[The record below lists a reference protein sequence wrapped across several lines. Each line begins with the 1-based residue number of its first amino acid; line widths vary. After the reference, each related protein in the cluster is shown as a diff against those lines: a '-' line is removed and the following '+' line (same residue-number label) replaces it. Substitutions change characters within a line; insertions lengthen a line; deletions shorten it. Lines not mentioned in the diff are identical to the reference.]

1 MKQRKFLYVLLL
13 GALVRIVFNLFIAKY
28 YYGSENIYL
37 GGDTPAWMNMFENL
51 WNHGVF
57 VAGDVNNPHE
67 YGYFLRM
74 PGYSFFLGFCWLITG
89 KNWDWAIPLAGW
101 LQTFMDIFNIYLI
114 YQIAFMI
121 FRNSRTAI
129 ISALLYAL
137 YPFVI
142 VWNPHTHSEI
152 ISITFG
158 LLAIYFYMKASNKD
172 LLLSGIMLAIATYM
186 RPQYMFLFPFMGL
199 LILYHQRGNIPQLLT
214 KASIFGM
221 SFVFLFG
228 LWPLRN
234 YVNHGKLILTQDL
247 RGASNWDVDVINFMQ
262 YIYSVKSEW
271 EPQMSQI
278 LSQSDVEIPA
288 ILQNH
293 PEEAARLAA
302 VFNKAQTCSRGF
314 TFWKTSTRARQL
326 DRGCTDDVA
335 QAFNDLRERHKQMF
349 AWNYYVVLPL
359 KNFKKALFKSQL
371 YDSDTAAKKLIS
383 LLFYYRTFMI
393 LLGIAAILM
402 MLKQGLSVDYA
413 FLFGMFFISLYIFL
427 CAGTSPQ
434 MRNIEMRYFLQAD
447 LLLLI
452 PCAWLINQVLNKWRS
467 PELSKA

>member
-1 MKQRKFLYVLLL
+1 
-13 GALVRIVFNLFIAKY
+13 
-28 YYGSENIYL
+28 
-37 GGDTPAWMNMFENL
+37 
-51 WNHGVF
+51 
-57 VAGDVNNPHE
+57 
-67 YGYFLRM
+67 
-74 PGYSFFLGFCWLITG
+74 
-89 KNWDWAIPLAGW
+89 
-101 LQTFMDIFNIYLI
+101 
-114 YQIAFMI
+114 
-121 FRNSRTAI
+121 
-129 ISALLYAL
+129 
-137 YPFVI
+137 
-142 VWNPHTHSEI
+142 
-152 ISITFG
+152 
-158 LLAIYFYMKASNKD
+158 
-172 LLLSGIMLAIATYM
+172 MLAIATYM
-186 RPQYMFLFPFMGL
+186 RPKYMFLFPFMGL
-199 LILYHQRGNIPQLLT
+199 LILYHYRGNIPQLLT

-293 PEEAARLAA
+293 PEEAARLTA
-302 VFNKAQTCSRGF
+302 VFNKAKTCSRGF

-383 LLFYYRTFMI
+383 LLFYYRTLMI
-393 LLGIAAILM
+393 FFGIIAIAM
-402 MLKQGLSVDYA
+402 MLKQGIRMDYA